1 MTIDNTND
9 PNVAALISVNSSE
22 LSEPIH
28 TPATKQQDESADRKE
43 TDVVTESQSVKA
55 IEMENSSE
63 KSSETV
69 CLEDITPDNSYRLD
83 WVKKKADACGEGVDL
98 EIYPNKRQMVST
110 GRTLKGYEHIRRAD
124 KELEEIHNAYIAS
137 SYNNSNNSDDGII
150 SEPPPPMTA
159 EEVLEH
165 LRKDKNGA
173 KFIQAIESG
182 DISGFD
188 TNDRSRIDFSV
199 VFKLCFYCLNPDVI
213 REILMNSHLRR
224 DKWNTMRG
232 NVTYLD
238 YIIALALH
246 QCTKH
251 YHPSKKNKQGTQL

>member
-28 TPATKQQDESADRKE
+28 TPDTKQQDESADSKE
-43 TDVVTESQSVKA
+43 TDVVTEPQSVKA
-55 IEMENSSE
+55 IEIDNTSE
-63 KSSETV
+63 KSCETV
-69 CLEDITPDNSYRLD
+69 CLEDITSDKSYRLD

-98 EIYPNKRQMVST
+98 EIYPYM
-110 GRTLKGYEHIRRAD
+110 AP
-124 KELEEIHNAYIAS
+124 
-137 SYNNSNNSDDGII
+137 SYNNSDDGVI

-159 EEVLEH
+159 DEVLEH
-165 LRKDKNGA
+165 LRKDKNGT
-173 KFIQAIESG
+173 KFIQALESG
-182 DISGFD
+182 DFSGFD
-188 TNDRSRIDFSV
+188 NDDRSRIDFSV
-199 VFKLCFYCLNPDVI
+199 IYKLCFYCLNPDVI
-213 REILMNSHLRR
+213 RNILLNSRLRR